1 MIEGWALDMGFGDGV
16 DKAGDY
22 ARRAI
27 ELMQSHDVPPAP
39 PNYAIWYNYV
49 SERFPDLKK
58 TLDQMIDGREGFD
71 GVRNE
76 TLYDTFIG
84 HNQEGTRLQDTGEEM
99 QVQVHQLLKALGG
112 ASNDI
117 AGFST
122 SIKSNLD
129 DFAKDKS
136 LGGIESFVQNM
147 MIESR
152 RIQESNAQLQT
163 QLNQS
168 SEKIQALQENLKKA
182 EEETY
187 TDALTGIANRKK
199 FDVTLVAEMA
209 AAKEKAT
216 PLCLVV
222 GDIDH
227 FKTFNDRYGHQVGDQ
242 VLKLVARALHDN
254 VKGSDL
260 AARYGGEEFA
270 LILPNTITENA
281 YSLVESIR
289 KAIGSRH
296 ITNKQKG
303 ADYGSV
309 TLSLGLALYRDGEAA
324 SDFIERAD
332 NLLYKAKTSGRN
344 RTLCEGDTV
353 DA

>member
-1 MIEGWALDMGFGDGV
+1 MGFGDGV

-27 ELMQSHDVPPAP
+27 ELMQSHDVPAAP
-39 PNYAIWYNYV
+39 PNYTIWYNYV

-58 TLDQMIDGREGFD
+58 TLDQMIDGREDFD

-76 TLYDTFIG
+76 ALYDTFVG
-84 HNQEGTRLQDTGEEM
+84 HNQEGALLQDTGEEM
-99 QVQVHQLLKALGG
+99 QAQVHQLLKALGG
-112 ASNDI
+112 ASNEI

-136 LGGIESFVQNM
+136 LGGIETFVQNM
-147 MIESR
+147 MLESH
-152 RIQESNAQLQT
+152 RIQESNAQLQA

-168 SEKIQALQENLKKA
+168 SEEIQALQENLKKA

-199 FDVTLVAEMA
+199 FDVALVAEMA
-209 AAKEKAT
+209 AAKEKSA

-270 LILPNTITENA
+270 LILPNTVTENA
-281 YSLVESIR
+281 YSLVENIR
-289 KAIGSRH
+289 EAIGSRH

-303 ADYGSV
+303 VDYGSV
-309 TLSLGLALYRDGEAA
+309 TLSLGLALYRDGEAV

-332 NLLYKAKTSGRN
+332 TLLYKAKASGRN
-344 RTLCEGDTV
+344 RTLREDDTV